1 MSLNFYLINLPLH
14 VIEPFMIE
22 ALNTR
27 HNYRDIISENLCNCL
42 NDTDLPGV
50 PKYQGK
56 VRDRYDLG
64 DKFALV
70 TTDRQSA
77 FDRVLATIPFKGQVL
92 NQTGAW
98 WFEQTKDIIAN
109 HILEVPDPNVTI
121 AKKCKPFPI
130 EFVVRGFMTG
140 SSSTSI
146 WTQYKSGVREYCGIS
161 MPEGMH
167 KNEAFSS
174 PIITPTTK
182 EEAHDRP
189 ISPKEII
196 EEKWMTKEHW
206 EFASAHALQLFKRGQ
221 DLAKQNGLI
230 LVDTKYEMGL
240 TEEGEILLIDEI
252 HTPDSSR
259 YWLSPSYH
267 ERFEKNLEPENVDKE
282 FLRLWFR
289 EHCDPYKDK
298 EIPDAPAELVVELSA
313 RYIDLYESITGRDFQ
328 FPATNQSAKDRIQD
342 LLMTVGSK

>member
-27 HNYRDIISENLCNCL
+27 HNYRDIISENLYNCL
-42 NDTDLPGV
+42 NDTDLSGV
-50 PKYQGK
+50 PKYKGK

-130 EFVVRGFMTG
+130 EFVVRGFMTAVQALPFG
-140 SSSTSI
+140 
-146 WTQYKSGVREYCGIS
+146 RNIS
-161 MPEGMH
+161 
-167 KNEAFSS
+167 
-174 PIITPTTK
+174 
-182 EEAHDRP
+182 
-189 ISPKEII
+189 
-196 EEKWMTKEHW
+196 
-206 EFASAHALQLFKRGQ
+206 
-221 DLAKQNGLI
+221 
-230 LVDTKYEMGL
+230 
-240 TEEGEILLIDEI
+240 
-252 HTPDSSR
+252 
-259 YWLSPSYH
+259 
-267 ERFEKNLEPENVDKE
+267 LE
-282 FLRLWFR
+282 
-289 EHCDPYKDK
+289 
-298 EIPDAPAELVVELSA
+298 
-313 RYIDLYESITGRDFQ
+313 
-328 FPATNQSAKDRIQD
+328 
-342 LLMTVGSK
+342 